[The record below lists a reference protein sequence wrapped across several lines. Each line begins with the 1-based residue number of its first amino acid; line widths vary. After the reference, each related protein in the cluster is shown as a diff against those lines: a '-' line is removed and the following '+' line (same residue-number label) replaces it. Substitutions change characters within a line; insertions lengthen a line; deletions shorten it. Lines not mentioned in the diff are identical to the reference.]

1 MCSLVPDHGDVGDDD
16 GDDDDPDRDNDDDKD
31 VDDDDGDED
40 HGARSLP
47 TAMAASNKMIRR
59 VLFLLGSVL

>member
-1 MCSLVPDHGDVGDDD
+1 MLTSPDHGDVDNDDSH
-16 GDDDDPDRDNDDDKD
+16 DDDPDRDNDDDKD